1 MIMMSTVKL
10 CTYTINVSL
19 SWNVCFGV
27 EISLSKLKYVTL
39 LRIFL
44 QLYLYKWGK
53 RYKNSTNLSII
64 VVSKYN
70 YSSVWVKKYKL
81 EYVF

>member
-19 SWNVCFGV
+19 SWNMCFGA
-27 EISLSKLKYVTL
+27 ELSLSKLKYVTL

-53 RYKNSTNLSII
+53 IYKNSTNLSII

-81 EYVF
+81 EYIF